1 MAYILQSTD
10 IVVHGFA
17 DKGDPFPPRVF
28 GDMYQADVLPHTRRL
43 TMTFAIYG
51 GNRTQLTAIISG
63 TLLHYRTLPGLAWP
77 VGTCTQGNF
86 CDKTSLSTGRATGLL

>member
-28 GDMYQADVLPHTRRL
+28 GDMYKTDVLPHTRRL
-43 TMTFAIYG
+43 TMTFVIYG
-51 GNRTQLTAIISG
+51 GNRT
-63 TLLHYRTLPGLAWP
+63 
-77 VGTCTQGNF
+77 
-86 CDKTSLSTGRATGLL
+86 